1 MNAFIEFFEQFARKT
16 SLYSGKPVT
25 FMLAVMIIVLWAIT
39 GPIFNF
45 SDTWQ
50 LVINT
55 GTTIITFLM
64 VFLVQSAQN
73 RDAKALQLKLDELI
87 FKMQKAD
94 NVMMN
99 IEELSEN
106 ELIALSEK
114 YKKLRRKRS
123 RTRRKKKDVE
133 TVTHNGKTL
142 ALVEKEGKKG
152 KKRRDETVDITATV

>member
-1 MNAFIEFFEQFARKT
+1 MHAFTEFFEQFGRKT
-16 SLYSGKPVT
+16 SAYAGKPIT
-25 FMLAVMIIVLWAIT
+25 FMIAVFIILLWAVT
-39 GPIFNF
+39 GPVFHF

-106 ELIALSEK
+106 ELLALSEK
-114 YKKLRRKRS
+114 YKKLRRKRAIS
-123 RTRRKKKDVE
+123 KRKKKDVE
-133 TVTHNGKTL
+133 PVNPNGKTV
-142 ALVEKEGKKG
+142 AFVEIEGKKG
-152 KKRRDETVDITATV
+152 KKRRAETEDSKAAV